1 MMKRGKIFVVS
12 GFSGAGKGT
21 IMKNLMKKGCYS
33 LSVSCT
39 SRMPREGEKDGV
51 DYFFISYEEFLRLN
65 EQGYFLESTDYV
77 GKAYGTP
84 KKFVEDRLAEGKDV
98 ILEIEMNGGMEVKK
112 KYPDTVMIF
121 ITPPSAEELRNRLY
135 ARGTES
141 PEEIQKR
148 LERAAME
155 GRYMEQ
161 YDYIVVNDDL
171 DETVE
176 QLHNLM
182 QSMHFS
188 TASNME
194 LVNEIKNELTT
205 FKKGE

>member
-1 MMKRGKIFVVS
+1 MKRGKIFVVS